1 MTRTETLTALHTLTG
16 KPWAGKVNFFH
27 TADYTLSVCP
37 LPKRLRT
44 EALKW
49 EAESTWGGT
58 VTRFGRT
65 PVDAVRVLLAA
76 LA

>member
-1 MTRTETLTALHTLTG
+1 VTRTVTLTALRALTG

-27 TADYTLSVCP
+27 AADYSASVGP
-37 LPKRLRT
+37 IPKRLRT
-44 EALKW
+44 DTLRW
-49 EAESTWGGT
+49 EASTGDES

-76 LA
+76 LT